1 LLVNGEEPVKE
12 IRITFKDEDFVAVS
26 RSLVDLGVV
35 FNVEPLEDGPTP
47 ATSDRRAARGPGGR
61 PSQARKQAP
70 KTSAKTIPS
79 TLSGAGRL
87 REMAERNRAASGE
100 REQEGQTPTIPED
113 LSAKLLP
120 YSERKEG

>member
-1 LLVNGEEPVKE
+1 VKE

-35 FNVEPLEDGPTP
+35 FNVEPLEGESAP
-47 ATSDRRAARGPGGR
+47 ATSDRRAARGASGR
-61 PSQARKQAP
+61 PSQARKQA
-70 KTSAKTIPS
+70 AKTGAKAMPS
-79 TLSGAGRL
+79 SLSGAGRL

-100 REQEGQTPTIPED
+100 REQESPTPTIPED

>member
-1 LLVNGEEPVKE
+1 
-12 IRITFKDEDFVAVS
+12 VA
-26 RSLVDLGVV
+26 
-35 FNVEPLEDGPTP
+35 FNVEPLEDGPVTG
-47 ATSDRRAARGPGGR
+47 TSDRRAARGPGGR
-61 PSQARKQAP
+61 PSQARKQAA
-70 KTSAKTIPS
+70 KTSTKAIPS
-79 TLSGAGRL
+79 TTLSGAGRL